1 MSVEGSE
8 RKHFGNNSS
17 TYVIECQE
25 IDSLLDQLIPSS
37 HETNVFIFFLFE
49 KEKSVL
55 CRSLVR
61 SAEDIET

>member
-25 IDSLLDQLIPSS
+25 IDSLLDQFIPSS
-37 HETNVFIFFLFE
+37 HETNVFIFFFLKKKKVF
-49 KEKSVL
+49 SVE
-55 CRSLVR
+55 
-61 SAEDIET
+61 A